1 MDADAASVAEPQLTI
16 DDDAIASSKS
26 FGNHGHVV
34 DGAID
39 PDEPQ
44 LDGRIWLDY
53 ENVRPVLA
61 NLNCRAWDNQGV
73 GLTAQCQ
80 CDVDKLTRPQPGVT
94 VSESR
99 LERNRAGR
107 DVDLT
112 IDTRSAHRLRVFGV
126 RSGPL
131 R

>member
-1 MDADAASVAEPQLTI
+1 
-16 DDDAIASSKS
+16 
-26 FGNHGHVV
+26 
-34 DGAID
+34 
-39 PDEPQ
+39 
-44 LDGRIWLDY
+44 
-53 ENVRPVLA
+53 
-61 NLNCRAWDNQGV
+61 
-73 GLTAQCQ
+73 LTAQCQ